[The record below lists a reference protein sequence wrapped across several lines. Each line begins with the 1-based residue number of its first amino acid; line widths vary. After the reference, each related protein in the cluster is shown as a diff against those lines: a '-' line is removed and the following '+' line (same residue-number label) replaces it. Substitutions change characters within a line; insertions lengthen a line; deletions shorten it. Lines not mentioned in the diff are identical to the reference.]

1 MSAAAESGDTDSDN
15 KPLSAKKNQ
24 RPQQV
29 LEKVVIPVNGRSS
42 LASSLS
48 GNLDQLSEYDT
59 PATSMIMTP
68 AESMVKGERSVKL
81 PSTIGSNHS
90 CYQSNEP
97 FKGKRKRLEVDEL
110 MAADAILA
118 KELQEQEYGE
128 DQEVASTSRLT
139 RNVLI
144 DDSEMSMLSEL
155 SEERSPNP
163 EDPPKLDASTPR
175 RFSRRRP
182 KAFPSQT
189 GSMDVGGGWSQD
201 ESFGEDEISKV
212 PIPKNKRIKKDNGT
226 ALPSRAARASANK
239 IITDSS
245 FRRILD
251 SEDSDLSEI
260 SDDVSLFGSDIVS
273 DASVDSEDT
282 DEEVGDV
289 IGSAN
294 SLTTAVAAASNFSS
308 GSSAIPATGRRGTGR
323 RGTGRRGASSTQ
335 ATNPTRGRRSWQR
348 RVEDRVS
355 SMTRFIQG
363 SCLKHTLGCKRT
375 AEARES
381 AP

>member
-15 KPLSAKKNQ
+15 EPLSAKKNQ
-24 RPQQV
+24 RPQQI

-48 GNLDQLSEYDT
+48 SNLDQLSEYDT
-59 PATSMIMTP
+59 PATSMIVTP
-68 AESMVKGERSVKL
+68 AESMVKRERSVKH
-81 PSTIGSNHS
+81 PSAISSNRS
-90 CYQSNEP
+90 FYQSNEP
-97 FKGKRKRLEVDEL
+97 SKGKRKRLEVDEL

-128 DQEVASTSRLT
+128 DQEAASTSRLT

-144 DDSEMSMLSEL
+144 DDSEMSLLSEL

-163 EDPPKLDASTPR
+163 EDPPKLDTSAPR
-175 RFSRRRP
+175 RLSRRRP
-182 KAFPSQT
+182 KTFQSQT
-189 GSMDVGGGWSQD
+189 APTDVGAGWSQD
-201 ESFGEDEISKV
+201 ESLGEDEISKV
-212 PIPKNKRIKKDNGT
+212 PMPKNKGMRKDNAT

-260 SDDVSLFGSDIVS
+260 SDDVSLFGSDIIS
-273 DASVDSEDT
+273 DASVDSGDT
-282 DEEVGDV
+282 DEEAGDV
-289 IGSAN
+289 IDSAN

-308 GSSAIPATGRRGTGR
+308 GSSAIPATGR

-355 SMTRFIQG
+355 SKTRFIQ
-363 SCLKHTLGCKRT
+363 SPCLKHTLGCKRT
-375 AEARES
+375 AEAGES

>member
-1 MSAAAESGDTDSDN
+1 MDSDK
-15 KPLSAKKNQ
+15 KPLSAKKSQ

-29 LEKVVIPVNGRSS
+29 LEKVVVPVNGRSS

-48 GNLDQLSEYDT
+48 SNLDQLSEYDT
-59 PATSMIMTP
+59 PDTSMIVTP
-68 AESMVKGERSVKL
+68 AESVVKGERSVKH
-81 PSTIGSNHS
+81 PSTISSKHS

-97 FKGKRKRLEVDEL
+97 FKGKRKRPAVDEL

-128 DQEVASTSRLT
+128 DQEAASRFRLT

-144 DDSEMSMLSEL
+144 DDSEMSLLSEP
-155 SEERSPNP
+155 SEERSPDP
-163 EDPPKLDASTPR
+163 EDSPKLNTSTPR
-175 RFSRRRP
+175 RFGRRRP

-189 GSMDVGGGWSQD
+189 APTDVGIAWFQD
-201 ESFGEDEISKV
+201 DSLGEDEISKV
-212 PIPKNKRIKKDNGT
+212 PMPKNKRIKKDHGT

-251 SEDSDLSEI
+251 SEDSDLSEV

-273 DASVDSEDT
+273 DASGDSEDT
-282 DEEVGDV
+282 DEEAGDV

-308 GSSAIPATGRRGTGR
+308 GSSAIPATRR

-335 ATNPTRGRRSWQR
+335 ATNPTRGRRSLQR

-355 SMTRFIQG
+355 
-363 SCLKHTLGCKRT
+363 
-375 AEARES
+375 
-381 AP
+381 

>member
-1 MSAAAESGDTDSDN
+1 MSAAVESGDMDSDDE
-15 KPLSAKKNQ
+15 PLFAKKNQ

-29 LEKVVIPVNGRSS
+29 LEKVEIPVNGRWS

-48 GNLDQLSEYDT
+48 SNLDQLSEYDT
-59 PATSMIMTP
+59 PDTSMIETP
-68 AESMVKGERSVKL
+68 AESVVKGERSVKP
-81 PSTIGSNHS
+81 PSTTSNNRS
-90 CYQSNEP
+90 CYRSNES

-118 KELQEQEYGE
+118 QKIQEQKYGE
-128 DQEVASTSRLT
+128 DQGAASASRPT
-139 RNVLI
+139 RDVLI
-144 DDSEMSMLSEL
+144 DDSGMSLLSEL
-155 SEERSPNP
+155 SEELSPKP
-163 EDPPKLDASTPR
+163 ESPPKFHKSTPR
-175 RFSRRRP
+175 RFSRRQP

-189 GSMDVGGGWSQD
+189 APTDAGGGWSQD
-201 ESFGEDEISKV
+201 ESLDEDETSKV
-212 PIPKNKRIKKDNGT
+212 PMPKNKRMKKDSST

-239 IITDSS
+239 IIKDSS

-251 SEDSDLSEI
+251 SEDSNLSEI
-260 SDDVSLFGSDIVS
+260 SDDVSLFGSDVVS

-282 DEEVGDV
+282 DEEAGDL
-289 IGSAN
+289 IGSSN
-294 SLTTAVAAASNFSS
+294 SLTTAVAAASNVSS
-308 GSSAIPATGRRGTGR
+308 GSNAIPATGRRGTR
-323 RGTGRRGASSTQ
+323 RRNASSTQ

-355 SMTRFIQG
+355 SKTLLNQ
-363 SCLKHTLGCKRT
+363 SPHLKHTLGCKGT